1 MTTEE
6 EQSTTRPLENIP
18 ILKDE
23 STPVDTVVTSN
34 GQTLSNGDTRN
45 EDVQTENIHPSP
57 RGIIA
62 QVSSTICAKTLLSSP

>member
-1 MTTEE
+1 MLM
-6 EQSTTRPLENIP
+6 EQNIYFRRPLENIP